1 MIPEKLPEKNGTKI
15 EKKKEKKK
23 MFLNIHKFLFEKFT
37 SIASKTETVTR
48 DAKFFENA
56 GLHNHKIFVYEI
68 PCTQNR
74 FRCMSVHVEIVHVK
88 QQTCTLLIAA
98 HKG

>member
-1 MIPEKLPEKNGTKI
+1 MEQKLGGGGGG
-15 EKKKEKKK
+15 
-23 MFLNIHKFLFEKFT
+23 MFLNIHKFLFEKCT

-68 PCTQNR
+68 ACTQNR

-98 HKG
+98 HKGQILRG